1 MTIENTNATVDPI
14 YESNP
19 TPMVTSQFALNK
31 INNTLIYSEEFQDKL
46 GKMKH
51 AVNQGAYLMSQPID
65 TESDDEIVELEE
77 NMKPVMAEKTNIDN
91 YRKDLVTYL
100 NKSKDAVLNFFDK
113 TLDDAGYNDLET
125 LKRELKSLKD
135 TKLANRK
142 LKRWAELE
150 DTFNENLINYPNIQN
165 YAPELTSFD
174 LFKLRHPKI
183 VTGSKTANIGTKQRK
198 MVTDDLHEMNE
209 VLELLVQNTNN
220 LEPQFLNVLKTE
232 VIKNPTKAAYFE
244 ALANVTELQRVELER
259 RAEQKRLAEE
269 AELARQREEQ
279 LAKERAENEARQR
292 EALQQQNI
300 AQLEQLKQQ
309 QDLIDQQA
317 RQVQAE
323 QEAKRQAQM
332 AQVQNQQSAQTIV
345 LNWLSTY
352 TIQNAIKYSNVAQD
366 QKQRVA
372 LMYELMHSLD
382 DLNSEFS
389 KFVNSYGNK
398 EAVIFETMKAITNL

>member
-1 MTIENTNATVDPI
+1 M
-14 YESNP
+14 
-19 TPMVTSQFALNK
+19 
-31 INNTLIYSEEFQDKL
+31 
-46 GKMKH
+46 
-51 AVNQGAYLMSQPID
+51 
-65 TESDDEIVELEE
+65 
-77 NMKPVMAEKTNIDN
+77 
-91 YRKDLVTYL
+91 
-100 NKSKDAVLNFFDK
+100 
-113 TLDDAGYNDLET
+113 
-125 LKRELKSLKD
+125 KD

-244 ALANVTELQRVELER
+244 ALANVTELQRVEIER

-372 LMYELMHSLD
+372 LMYDLMHSLD

>member
-1 MTIENTNATVDPI
+1 MTIENTNTTVDPI

-232 VIKNPTKAAYFE
+232 VVKNPTKAAYFE
-244 ALANVTELQRVELER
+244 ALANVTELQRVEIER

-372 LMYELMHSLD
+372 LMYDLMHSLD

-389 KFVNSYGNK
+389 KFVNS
-398 EAVIFETMKAITNL
+398 